1 MKHRGPTRYRRSTM
15 YAKRQAAWDRFKAGP
30 ASVRRPERQAYIEQL
45 MDDAATSIKVR
56 DSERSSS
63 VIDLEEL
70 IKDRTRGEQGR

>member
-1 MKHRGPTRYRRSTM
+1 MARGEKRSSARQH
-15 YAKRQAAWDRFKAGP
+15 AKRLAWDRFKARP
-30 ASVRRPERQAYIEQL
+30 ASRRLQPRQGYIEQL